1 MYVFNFRTIDVYV
14 NLMLS
19 TLFCTSRI
27 GYFDMICDAL
37 YRASSYLPTQTY
49 IVYTIVYTI
58 AYTIVYSI
66 VYTIVSLLFYIIY
79 V

>member
-1 MYVFNFRTIDVYV
+1 
-14 NLMLS
+14 
-19 TLFCTSRI
+19 
-27 GYFDMICDAL
+27 MICDAL